1 MFAPPGQ
8 AFDRIERLSV
18 SAALGMSP
26 FPPLVPPLSPLV
38 HRGFGGDN
46 RSAVG
51 SIMGGAGI

>member
-26 FPPLVPPLSPLV
+26 FPPLVPPLSPLYIGV
-38 HRGFGGDN
+38 LGGIIEVRRG
-46 RSAVG
+46 
-51 SIMGGAGI
+51 